1 MKEVENKDKLEEDT
15 AQISD
20 QILQIKNALL
30 NMCSML
36 HVSLNKVYNVFSVC
50 GTIVI
55 CMFHYRKVFK
65 RRDQGLE
72 G

>member
-36 HVSLNKVYNVFSVC
+36 HVSLNKVYHVFSVC

-55 CMFHYRKVFK
+55 IMYVSLLKGF
-65 RRDQGLE
+65 
-72 G
+72 